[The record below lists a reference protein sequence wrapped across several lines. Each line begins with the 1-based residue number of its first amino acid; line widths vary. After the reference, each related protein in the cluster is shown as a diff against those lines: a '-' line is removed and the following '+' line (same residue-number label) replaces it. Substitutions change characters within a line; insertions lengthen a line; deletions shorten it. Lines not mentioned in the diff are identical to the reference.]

1 MTATTTNVAA
11 RLEGLIG
18 AARVNGHAE
27 VCEKYSI
34 DGAVPG
40 AVAAP
45 ASAAEVAEIV
55 RFARAEK
62 LALVACGHRTKLSS
76 GMPPHRYD
84 FAVDVSALHEVAY
97 YDPADLTLSVDAGI
111 GLAQLAEVLARQN
124 QFVPLAV
131 PFFEEG
137 TVGGTI
143 ASGIASALRPG
154 YGSARDFLLGAE
166 FVNGTGALT
175 KSGGRVV
182 KNVTGYDLHKLLI
195 GSLGTLAVIT
205 RLNFRTFPLARGCGR
220 LSIAFSSV
228 ESILGF
234 RAMVARS
241 PLTPSSFEI
250 LDPEASR
257 RLLQSRSDRA
267 AAPPPWFA
275 PELWHVFVGF
285 EGAEPILRRYSSDL
299 SQYAEQSGAAH
310 WNLLDETE
318 AKLIGKDLQEF
329 PRFLA
334 SASPAA
340 TIFKLSALPVLP
352 PDILGLCAGAVR
364 RAIPC
369 CLFANNSGPLY
380 FALQP
385 AKLDD
390 AAILSLAQISAEV
403 FEFAAAHRG
412 QASIAFCPAEL
423 KRRVNI
429 WGPAKEDAELMR
441 RVKNAFDPDNI
452 FAPGRFAAGI

>member
-1 MTATTTNVAA
+1 MTSTTINVAG

-18 AARVNGHAE
+18 ATHVSGSTE
-27 VCEKYSI
+27 FCEQYSI
-34 DGAVPG
+34 DGVVPG

-45 ASAAEVAEIV
+45 SSVPEVAEIV
-55 RFARAEK
+55 SFARAEK

-84 FAVDVSALHEVAY
+84 FAVDMSGLHEVAY

-131 PFFEEG
+131 PFFENC

-143 ASGIASALRPG
+143 VSGIASALRPG

-205 RLNFRTFPLARGCGR
+205 RLNFRTFPLPRGFGR
-220 LSIAFSSV
+220 LRIAFSSV
-228 ESILGF
+228 EAILRF
-234 RAMVARS
+234 RAMVAQS

-257 RLLQSRSDRA
+257 RLLEGRKDQA
-267 AAPPPWFA
+267 AVTPSWFT
-275 PELWHVFVGF
+275 PKLWHIFVGF
-285 EGAEPILRRYSSDL
+285 EGTDRILRRYSSDL
-299 SQYAEQSGAAH
+299 SQYAEQSGAAN
-310 WNLLDETE
+310 WNLLDE
-318 AKLIGKDLQEF
+318 AASKLVAKDLQEF
-329 PRFLA
+329 PKFLA

-352 PDILGLCAGAVR
+352 PDILNLCAGAQR

-390 AAILSLAQISAEV
+390 AAIAALAEISAEV
-403 FEFAAAHRG
+403 FAFAAAHRG
-412 QASIAFCPAEL
+412 QASIPFCPTQL
-423 KRRVNI
+423 KRRINT
-429 WGPAKEDAELMR
+429 WGPAREDADLMR

-452 FAPGRFAAGI
+452 FAPGRFTAGI

>member
-1 MTATTTNVAA
+1 MTATTSVAA
-11 RLEGLIG
+11 RLEHLIG
-18 AARVNGHAE
+18 AAHVNSSAE
-27 VCEKYSI
+27 FCEKYSI
-34 DGAVPG
+34 DGVVPG

-45 ASAAEVAEIV
+45 SSAAEVAEIV

-76 GMPPHRYD
+76 GMPPQRYD
-84 FAVDVSALHEVAY
+84 FAVDMTGLQEVAY
-97 YDPADLTLSVDAGI
+97 YDPADLTLSIDAGI

-131 PFFEEG
+131 PFFEDC

-143 ASGIASALRPG
+143 ASGISSALRPG

-205 RLNFRTFPLARGCGR
+205 RLNFRTFPLPHGYGR
-220 LSIAFSSV
+220 LCIAFSSV
-228 ESILGF
+228 ESILRF
-234 RAMVARS
+234 RAMVATS

-250 LDPEASR
+250 IDPQASQ
-257 RLLQSRSDRA
+257 LLLESRKDRNP
-267 AAPPPWFA
+267 APPSWFA
-275 PELWHVFVGF
+275 PKLWHVFVGF
-285 EGAEPILRRYSSDL
+285 EGTEPILRRYSSDL
-299 SQYAEQSGAAH
+299 AQYAEQSGAAN
-310 WNLLDETE
+310 WNLLDETA

-329 PRFLA
+329 PGFLA

-352 PDILGLCAGAVR
+352 PDIVTLCSGAER

-369 CLFANNSGPLY
+369 CVFANNSGPLY

-390 AAILSLAQISAEV
+390 AAILSFAEISAEV
-403 FEFAAAHRG
+403 FEFAAAHRA
-412 QASIAFCPAEL
+412 QASIPFAPTEL
-423 KRRVNI
+423 KRRVNV
-429 WGPAKEDAELMR
+429 WGPTREDADLMR

>member
-1 MTATTTNVAA
+1 
-11 RLEGLIG
+11 LF
-18 AARVNGHAE
+18 
-27 VCEKYSI
+27 
-34 DGAVPG
+34 
-40 AVAAP
+40 
-45 ASAAEVAEIV
+45 ASRE
-55 RFARAEK
+55 RK
-62 LALVACGHRTKLSS
+62 NLPWSLVAKLST
-76 GMPPHRYD
+76 GMPPNRYD
-84 FAVDVSALHEVAY
+84 FALDMSGLREVPY

-111 GLAQLAEVLARQN
+111 GLAQLTEVLARQN

-131 PFFEEG
+131 PFFENC

-205 RLNFRTFPLARGCGR
+205 RLNFRTFPLPRGHGR

-228 ESILGF
+228 ESILRF
-234 RAMVARS
+234 RAMVATS

-257 RLLQSRSDRA
+257 RFLENGSDRA
-267 AAPPPWFA
+267 ATPPSWFA

-285 EGAEPILRRYSSDL
+285 EGTEPILRRYSSDL
-299 SQYAEQSGAAH
+299 VQYAEQSGAAN
-310 WNLLDETE
+310 WNLLDEATG
-318 AKLIGKDLQEF
+318 KLISKDLQEF

-340 TIFKLSALPVLP
+340 TIFKLSTLLTLPAN
-352 PDILGLCAGAVR
+352 ILNLCTGAQR
-364 RAIPC
+364 HAIPC

-390 AAILSLAQISAEV
+390 AAIAALAEISAEV

-412 QASIAFCPAEL
+412 QASIPFCPTKL

-429 WGPAKEDAELMR
+429 WGPAREDADLMR
-441 RVKNAFDPDNI
+441 RVKNAFDPHDI

>member
-1 MTATTTNVAA
+1 MTATTAKVAA

-18 AARVNGHAE
+18 AAHVNSSAGS
-27 VCEKYSI
+27 CEKCSI
-34 DGAVPG
+34 DGVVPG
-40 AVAAP
+40 AVAVP
-45 ASAAEVAEIV
+45 SSAAEVAEIV

-62 LALVACGHRTKLSS
+62 LALVACGHRTKLSA

-84 FAVDVSALHEVAY
+84 FAVDMTGLHEVAY

-111 GLAQLAEVLARQN
+111 GLEQLAEVLARQN

-131 PFFEEG
+131 PFFDEC

-205 RLNFRTFPLARGCGR
+205 RLNFRTFPLPRGYGR
-220 LSIAFSSV
+220 LSVTFSSV
-228 ESILGF
+228 ESILRF
-234 RAMVARS
+234 RAMVAKS

-250 LDPEASR
+250 LDPEASQ
-257 RLLQSRSDRA
+257 RLLESRKDRT
-267 AAPPPWFA
+267 AAPPSWFA

-285 EGAEPILRRYSSDL
+285 EGTDPILRRYSSDL
-299 SQYAEQSGAAH
+299 AQYAEQCGAAN
-310 WNLLDETE
+310 WNLLDE
-318 AKLIGKDLQEF
+318 ARGKIIGKDLQEF

-352 PDILGLCAGAVR
+352 PDILNLCAGAQR

-385 AKLDD
+385 ARLDEVTI
-390 AAILSLAQISAEV
+390 AALVEISAEV
-403 FEFAAAHRG
+403 FEFASAHRG
-412 QASIAFCPAEL
+412 QASIPFCPSEL
-423 KRRVNI
+423 KRHVNI
-429 WGPAKEDAELMR
+429 WGPAREDANLMR
-441 RVKNAFDPDNI
+441 RVKNAFDPDKI
-452 FAPGRFAAGI
+452 FAPGRFTAGI